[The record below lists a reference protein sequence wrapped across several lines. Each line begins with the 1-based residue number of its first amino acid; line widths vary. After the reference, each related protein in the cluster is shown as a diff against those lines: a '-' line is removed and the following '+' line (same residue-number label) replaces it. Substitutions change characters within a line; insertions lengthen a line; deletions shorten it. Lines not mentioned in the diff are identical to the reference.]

1 MINQLRE
8 EFVKIVQ
15 ECSKFLKN
23 CRKFLKELS
32 FVKIVQKYNEFLKE
46 LSYLWLS
53 ALTAVLSLIF
63 FTAIDQTLDVYRV

>member
-15 ECSKFLKN
+15 ECS
-23 CRKFLKELS
+23 KFLKELS

-53 ALTAVLSLIF
+53 ALTAVLS
-63 FTAIDQTLDVYRV
+63 